1 MRSLP
6 MFLSLTLCLG
16 ASCAQDEEAELP
28 AGPALVYENA
38 FPAQTP
44 FDRPLFVAFHD
55 SDPDNAYVVVQPGQ
69 VFVVPRDGT
78 KPDREVFLD
87 LGKKVFVNDNWE
99 EGLLGFAFDPDYAK
113 NGFFWA
119 YWSERIEVRAEPMGD
134 GRTQKSN
141 RQSVVARYAT
151 KVHEGRRIA
160 DIDSELRV
168 LQVFE
173 PFGNHNG
180 GTIVFG
186 PDQMLYI
193 ALGDGGAANDPF
205 GNAQCKHML
214 LGKVMRIDVRK
225 ASAEKPYAV
234 PADNPFVGEE
244 GARPEIWC
252 YGMRNPWRLSFDRA
266 TGELWCGDV
275 GQNRLEEVDRLVK
288 GGNYGWNF
296 MEASE
301 VFTPRRGEGTMP
313 EGMIAPIAEYDRKSG
328 LSITGGY
335 IYRGKRVPELQGFFV
350 YGDFMTCRM
359 WACKEDRTAGKHT
372 VVTLPRAPMQPSSF
386 AEEPDGELLMTG
398 FNGRKGAIFRLV
410 PGKAD

>member
-6 MFLSLTLCLG
+6 MLLSLMLCLG
-16 ASCAQDEEAELP
+16 TSCAQDDEPELP
-28 AGPALVYENA
+28 AGPAIVYEKA
-38 FPAQTP
+38 FPAQAP
-44 FDRPLFVAFHD
+44 FDRPLFVAFD
-55 SDPDNAYVVVQPGQ
+55 ATDPEHAYVVVQPGQ

-78 KPDREVFLD
+78 KADRSVFFD

-99 EGLLGFAFDPDYAK
+99 EGLLGFAFDPDYGH
-113 NGFFWA
+113 NGFCYA
-119 YWSERIEVRAEPMGD
+119 YWTERTDVREEAMGD
-134 GRTQKSN
+134 GRKQKSN
-141 RQSVVARYAT
+141 RQSVLARYAT
-151 KVHEGRRIA
+151 RVQDGRRVA
-160 DIDSELRV
+160 DLDSELRV

-186 PDQMLYI
+186 PDHMLYV

-205 GNAQCKHML
+205 DNAQSKHML
-214 LGKVMRIDVRK
+214 LGKVLRIDVRG
-225 ASAEKPYAV
+225 ATADKPYAV
-234 PADNPFVGEE
+234 PADNPFVAEP

-252 YGMRNPWRLSFDRA
+252 YGMRNPWRISFDRD

-275 GQNRLEEVDRLVK
+275 GQNRIEEVDRLVK

-301 VFTPRRGEGTMP
+301 VFKLRRGAGQMP
-313 EGMIAPIAEYDRKSG
+313 EGLIAPIAEYDRTGG

-335 IYRGKRVPELQGFFV
+335 VYRGKRIAELQGFFV
-350 YGDFMTCRM
+350 YGDFMACRM
-359 WACKEDRTAGKHT
+359 WACKEDRRAGKHT
-372 VVTLPRAPMQPSSF
+372 IVTLPRAPLQPSSF

-398 FNGRKGAIFRLV
+398 FNGKKGEIFRLV